1 MSQDIVPFDSRDLVI
16 ARPPEIVLE
25 EARKAAVALKEVIDS
40 KPNPVLFNGE
50 KYLEFEDWQTVGRFY
65 GISPRIV
72 ATKYVEFGDI
82 RGWEAHAQ
90 AVQVASERIVSSAEA
105 MCLNDEDKWRSR
117 PKYEWVY
124 VKKSGGTSIEDPG
137 KDEIIWVKGK
147 DGKSKPK
154 KERQHVGD
162 EAVPLFQLRSMAQTR
177 ACAKAMRQALAW
189 VVVLAGFKPTPAE
202 ELDGMIEPATPQA
215 SPTSTSTQPA
225 GGAGK
230 ISFEQEMDLAQ
241 ALSDCDKG
249 AEAVLLKSAGISR
262 LGELP
267 AADLPAAM
275 KAIAQRKQKIG
286 AKAAI

>member
-1 MSQDIVPFDSRDLVI
+1 MSQELVPFDSRDLVI

-25 EARKAAVALKEVIDS
+25 EARRAAVALKEVIDS

-82 RGWEAHAQ
+82 RGWEAQAQ

-105 MCLNDEDKWRSR
+105 MCLNDEDKWRTR

-124 VKKSGGTSIEDPG
+124 VKKSGGTSVEDPG
-137 KDEIIWVKGK
+137 KDELIWEKGK
-147 DGKSKPK
+147 DGKSRPK

-189 VVVLAGFKPTPAE
+189 VVVLAGFKATPAE
-202 ELDGMIEPATPQA
+202 EMTEYTEELKVTA
-215 SPTSTSTQPA
+215 
-225 GGAGK
+225 
-230 ISFEQEMDLAQ
+230 EQLESIHV
-241 ALSDCDKG
+241 ALSECGVDL
-249 AEAVLLKSAGISR
+249 VTLLTK
-262 LGELP
+262 
-267 AADLPAAM
+267 ADLTDLREMLSADAP
-275 KAIAQRKQKIG
+275 KAIKWIRSHK
-286 AKAAI
+286 KAAAS